1 MVRLDEM
8 NINVNKQIEEDC
20 LSSLKLQI
28 GLVEQLKG
36 QSITAIGGT
45 GFIGT
50 WIAELVA
57 IINDTFDGNITLEL
71 LGRSTSLWASK
82 HPHLCRDDIILRV
95 QDVRSPF
102 SIREDTTLVIYAAAI
117 ADPSIHASDPYKV
130 YQTNVGGIEN
140 ALHAA
145 SRLPRIAR
153 FLNISSGLAVAG
165 STTEAISERN
175 IGILDYTRIQ
185 NMYAQSRRTAESLAC
200 IFAAQFRIPVITARA
215 FTFIG
220 PYQSVDAPWA
230 INNFIRD
237 TINGNDI
244 RIRGDGST
252 RRSYLYGSDAAVWLL
267 KIAVAGKNGD
277 IYNVGGEE
285 AISHSEV
292 AHALVKLCKKKPDI
306 VFTGKSASV
315 DRKYDFFPDL
325 SYGKSSLNLKQAFNM
340 KLSLERSMLWHSKNI
355 LSQKG

>member
-1 MVRLDEM
+1 MS
-8 NINVNKQIEEDC
+8 INVNKQIKEDC
-20 LSSLKLQI
+20 LGSLKLQPD
-28 GLVEQLKG
+28 LVAQLKD
-36 QSITAIGGT
+36 QNITVIGGT

-57 IINDTFDGNITLEL
+57 IVNDTFDGNIILEL
-71 LGRSTSLWASK
+71 LGRSTAVWATK
-82 HPHLCRDDIILRV
+82 HPHLCRDDIILRA

-102 SIREDTTLVIYAAAI
+102 GIREETTLIIYAAAI

-140 ALHAA
+140 ALRAA
-145 SRLPRIAR
+145 SRLPIIAR
-153 FLNISSGLAVAG
+153 FLNVSSGLAVAG

-175 IGILDYTRIQ
+175 IGILDFTRIQ
-185 NMYAQSRRTAESLAC
+185 NMYAQSRRTAESVAS
-200 IFAAQFRIPVITARA
+200 IFGSQYRIPVTTARA

-220 PYQSVDAPWA
+220 PYQSIDAPWA

-237 TINGNDI
+237 AITGNDI

-267 KIAVAGKNGD
+267 KILVAGNNGD

-285 AISHSEV
+285 VISHSEV
-292 AHALVKLCKKKPDI
+292 AYALSKLCKKNPKI
-306 VFTGKSASV
+306 VFTGKSASA

-325 SYGKSSLNLKQAFNM
+325 SFSKSSLNLNQAFDM
-340 KLSLERSMLWHSKNI
+340 KLSLERLIQWHSRII
-355 LSQKG
+355 LK

>member
-1 MVRLDEM
+1 M
-8 NINVNKQIEEDC
+8 NINANKHIEDDC
-20 LSSLKLQI
+20 LSSLKLQP
-28 GLVEQLKG
+28 GLVAQLKD
-36 QSITAIGGT
+36 QSISVIGGT

-57 IINDTFDGNITLEL
+57 IINDKFDGNIILEL
-71 LGRSTSLWASK
+71 LGRSTALWATK
-82 HPHLCRDDIILRV
+82 HPHLCRDDIVLRV

-102 SIREDTTLVIYAAAI
+102 SIREDTTLVIYAVGI
-117 ADPSIHASDPYKV
+117 ADPSVHASDPYKV

-140 ALHAA
+140 ALRSA

-153 FLNISSGLAVAG
+153 FLNVSSGLAVAG
-165 STTEAISERN
+165 PTTEAISERN
-175 IGILDYTRIQ
+175 LGILDFTRIQ

-200 IFAAQFRIPVITARA
+200 IFGAQFRIPVVTARA

-285 AISHSEV
+285 VISHSEV
-292 AHALVKLCKKKPDI
+292 AYALAKLCSYKPDI
-306 VFTGKSASV
+306 VFTGTSAV
-315 DRKYDFFPDL
+315 RDRKFDFFPDL
-325 SYGKSSLNLKQAFNM
+325 SFGKSSLDLKQAFNVS
-340 KLSLERSMLWHSKNI
+340 LSLERSIQWHSKHTLI
-355 LSQKG
+355 QKK